1 MPKLSDGAGLARS
14 VCLAQ
19 LAIAGIVALTIA
31 LIWNRAQAAAAL
43 YGGAAACVP
52 TLYFAL
58 RVFWRRAGETPNE
71 VVGAIFRG
79 EIGKFALTAVMF
91 AIGVKVF
98 AAQFPALLAAYTACL
113 LAYWIV
119 MARVGFGGS
128 GTTG

>member
-1 MPKLSDGAGLARS
+1 MRKALSGADLAKG

-19 LAIAGIVALTIA
+19 LAIAGTVALVAA
-31 LIWNRAQAAAAL
+31 LVWGRPQAIAAL
-43 YGGAAACVP
+43 YGGAVALVP
-52 TLYFAL
+52 TAYFAL
-58 RVFWRRAGETPNE
+58 RVFRRRADETPDE
-71 VVGAIFRG
+71 IVGAIFRG

-119 MARVGFGGS
+119 MARVGFGG
-128 GTTG
+128 TDATG